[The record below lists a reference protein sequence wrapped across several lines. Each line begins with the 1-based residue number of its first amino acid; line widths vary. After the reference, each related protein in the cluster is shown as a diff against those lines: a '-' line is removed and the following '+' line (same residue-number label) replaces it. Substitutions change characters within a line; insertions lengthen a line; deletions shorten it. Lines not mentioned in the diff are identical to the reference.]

1 MQDKNDKNGD
11 VRRKLHEVQK
21 HDQNGEAPAKPPPA
35 GAGTTSD
42 EPVPEIL
49 PSGGSGAEERLRA
62 AEHEEGNAPARKGAE
77 KTRDDGEV

>member
-1 MQDKNDKNGD
+1 MLERFIGYDSRMRDKNDKNGD

-21 HDQNGEAPAKPPPA
+21 HDQNG
-35 GAGTTSD
+35 D